1 MLALFTQKRERLAFP
16 TRLAGVTAVMC
27 CLFAG
32 NGIVLPYLSRWLEA
46 DRHLHGAE
54 IGAVLSLA
62 QLTRLAVGPMIA
74 LWADGALDRRM
85 PIRVLSIAASLAF
98 AGFFFLAHDFQSLLI
113 WGFAALTL
121 SQGLSPF
128 VEGAVLR
135 ASEEGRIS
143 YGLARGMG
151 SAAFIVANVLGGA
164 TIARFGPGAVVA
176 WVLSTYALLVITSW
190 TGLKHEPAPVEAHGV
205 PLRERV
211 KSAAALLRTRRFV
224 ILIIACGFIQ
234 SAHAFYYGFATLV
247 WRGQGIDAGTVGLLW
262 GFGVT
267 AEVAFLW
274 SLPLIERR
282 LQPEVLIVMGGA
294 GATVRWL
301 LMSFAPTGFVL
312 WPIQALHALSFAS
325 SHVGAMRLIYR
336 ETPQAAAGLA
346 QTLYAALSAG
356 LFMGL
361 STLLS
366 GVLYD
371 AIGAHGYWVMS
382 GIALTGA
389 AIASQLLKSAPAG
402 TALLSGEH
410 RP

>member
-1 MLALFTQKRERLAFP
+1 MLKLQFRFP
-16 TRLAGVTAVMC
+16 APVARVTAVMC
-27 CLFAG
+27 FLFAG
-32 NGIVLPYLSRWLEA
+32 NGIVLPYLSRWLEVVG
-46 DRHLHGAE
+46 RLHGAE

-62 QLTRLAVGPMIA
+62 QLTRIAVGPGIA
-74 LWADGALDRRM
+74 FWADGAADRRM
-85 PIRVLSIAASLAF
+85 PIRVLSVAALFAF
-98 AGFFFLAHDFQSLLI
+98 AGFFFLAHDFLSLLL
-113 WGFAALTL
+113 WGFVALTL

-151 SAAFIVANVLGGA
+151 SAAFIIANVAGGA
-164 TIARFGPGAVVA
+164 SIARFGPGAVTV
-176 WVLSTYALLVITSW
+176 WILSTYVLLVFTSW
-190 TGLKHEPAPVEAHGV
+190 TALRAEPAPVEAHGV
-205 PLRERV
+205 PMRERLKV
-211 KSAAALLRTRRFV
+211 AMALLRTRRFV
-224 ILIIACGFIQ
+224 ILIIACGLIQ

-274 SLPLIERR
+274 TLPMIERR
-282 LQPEVLIVMGGA
+282 LRPEALILLGGGGA
-294 GATVRWL
+294 TLRWF
-301 LMSFAPTGFVL
+301 LMSFAPTGLVL

-361 STLLS
+361 STMLS

-371 AIGAHGYWVMS
+371 AVGAHGYWAMAAVA
-382 GIALTGA
+382 ALGVATASLLLA
-389 AIASQLLKSAPAG
+389 AAPKTQA
-402 TALLSGEH
+402 TLLSGEH